1 MTTYNNFQTN
11 LDKFIPVCMAFCMIA
26 IIGDGAINAL
36 YILESRSIDGAT
48 LGDYLLAVGFL
59 ILWVGAIRA
68 LTMLGLEVLPHAPKE
83 QRNHVLPLWFA
94 GMALTAVISIYMSSS
109 FLGLGIAKQDYFS
122 SKTQEINAQ
131 AASIIEAQR
140 TANSLQVIFQS
151 SEGSAKVLHEMEKK
165 QGSVCEQGSGTGRCA
180 TALLNLIEV
189 SASSRQQL
197 IEQNGLTDPII
208 SQIQELQDAIRRTAT
223 NADLDYHAKTTVLQ
237 EKISLMAGEIEALSR
252 TLPIATL
259 LHASD
264 SYARNWSAMGLG
276 DVGSRRLTAEFR
288 PVSDRLKREIGALK
302 AATEVEIHGI
312 RDMSEYELLAQSKE
326 ALPIIGIATLLACL
340 PMLLSLCVLGI
351 SGGSAVEAMP
361 TPRMEHSNQD
371 NRQPSPEPQNTD
383 TDTETVIP
391 MHMNNNTK
399 H

>member
-36 YILESRSIDGAT
+36 YILESRSVDGAT
-48 LGDYLLAVGFL
+48 LGDYLLSVGFL

-83 QRNHVLPLWFA
+83 QRNRVLPLWLA
-94 GMALTAVISIYMSSS
+94 GMGLTAIISIYMSSS
-109 FLGLGIAKQDYFS
+109 FLGLGIAEQDYFS
-122 SKTQEINAQ
+122 SKTQEINAK
-131 AASIIEAQR
+131 AAAIIEAQR

-197 IEQNGLTDPII
+197 IEQNGLADPII
-208 SQIQELQDAIRRTAT
+208 AQIQELQDGVRRLAS
-223 NADLDYHAKTTVLQ
+223 NVDLDYRAKTTMLQ
-237 EKISLMAGEIEALSR
+237 EKIALMAGEIEALSR

-288 PVSDRLKREIGALK
+288 PISDRLKREIGALK
-302 AATEVEIHGI
+302 AATEVDIQGI

-340 PMLLSLCVLGI
+340 PLLLSLCVLGI
-351 SGGSAVEAMP
+351 SGGRDDEAMSP
-361 TPRMEHSNQD
+361 PKTGQSNHG
-371 NRQPSPEPQNTD
+371 NKHPSPAQHD
-383 TDTETVIP
+383 TKTVIP
-391 MHMNNNTK
+391 MNMNNNTK

>member
-1 MTTYNNFQTN
+1 MSSYTTFQTN
-11 LDKFIPVCMAFCMIA
+11 LDKFIPVCMTFCLIA

-36 YILESRSIDGAT
+36 YILESRSVDGAT
-48 LGDYLLAVGFL
+48 LGDSLLAVGFL

-83 QRNHVLPLWFA
+83 QRNRVLPLWFA
-94 GMALTAVISIYMSSS
+94 GMTLTAVISIYMSSA
-109 FLGLGIAKQDYFS
+109 FLGLGIAEQDYFS
-122 SKTQEINAQ
+122 SKTQEINAK
-131 AASIIEAQR
+131 AAEIIEAQR

-151 SEGSAKVLHEMEKK
+151 SEGSAKVLYEMEKK
-165 QGSVCEQGSGTGRCA
+165 QGSVCEQGSGAGRCA

-197 IEQNGLTDPII
+197 IEQNGLADPII
-208 SQIQELQDAIRRTAT
+208 AQIQELQDGIRRIAS
-223 NADLDYHAKTTVLQ
+223 NADMDYRAKTTTLQ
-237 EKISLMAGEIEALSR
+237 EKMALMAGEIEALSR

-302 AATEVEIHGI
+302 AATEVEIQGI

-351 SGGSAVEAMP
+351 SGGSAVAVMP
-361 TPRMEHSNQD
+361 TPKTGQSNQGQHD
-371 NRQPSPEPQNTD
+371 KNTE
-383 TDTETVIP
+383 TETVIP
-391 MHMNNNTK
+391 MPMNHTTK